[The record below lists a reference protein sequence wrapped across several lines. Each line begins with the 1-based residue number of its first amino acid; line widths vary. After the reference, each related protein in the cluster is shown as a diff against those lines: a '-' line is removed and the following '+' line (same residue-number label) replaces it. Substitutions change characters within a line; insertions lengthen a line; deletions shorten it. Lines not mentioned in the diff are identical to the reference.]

1 MKFFNKQSVKER
13 EIEISTEKKRLSR
26 EELEKKV
33 IEGTELA
40 IKKYRKALTK
50 LGDA

>member
-13 EIEISTEKKRLSR
+13 EILTEKKRLSR

-33 IEGTELA
+33 IKGTELV